1 MTNNLPSFAKHSLT
15 AQPIGVLGDDLVM
28 TYNTGGMISVNERFA
43 SKVKAQVQRGIEE
56 IAFDLCMVNAGYAD
70 SDKTVSIVALELPFE
85 NAKLQV
91 HVKTQ
96 LDGLTIM
103 VMDDYGIVYQPKQ
116 KHLMSR
122 SYSLKIADI
131 RDLLI
136 SELKENDEA
145 LDDFILNVNPSTQ
158 KTAKRAK
165 YSDAAIPFMG
175 GEVIASKYS
184 KQHIV
189 QQLGA
194 AKLDGELAS
203 MSFQD
208 LLEQMLQQRFYD
220 SMRSRS
226 SYRSEG
232 GSFRSLA

>member
-1 MTNNLPSFAKHSLT
+1 MTNKLPSFVKQSLT

-28 TYNTGGMISVNERFA
+28 TYNTSGLISVNERFA
-43 SKVKAQVQRGIEE
+43 SEVKAQVQRGIEE
-56 IAFDLCMVNAGYAD
+56 IAFDLCMVSAGYAD
-70 SDKTVSIVALELPFE
+70 LDKTVSIVVLELPFG

-103 VMDDYGIVYQPKQ
+103 VMDNHGFVYQPEQ
-116 KHLMSR
+116 KHLMGR

-136 SELKENDEA
+136 SELKENVDA
-145 LDDFILNVNPSTQ
+145 IDDFILNVSPSTRN
-158 KTAKRAK
+158 TAKRSK

-184 KQHIV
+184 KKRIV

-194 AKLDGELAS
+194 AKLDGQHAS

-226 SYRSEG
+226 SYRSQG
-232 GSFRSLA
+232 GSSRSLA